1 MSTTPTVMI
10 IVNWRPKTVTCGGLY
25 APNDDPKT
33 EPWLV
38 VCLQVQVMTKDHSY
52 SVRQTR
58 HGVCMVVGS
67 STEPKPKISKR
78 PTSSVSLRVSSM
90 IDSKQSQYVENKMQ
104 EMVHLN
110 LVLSIA
116 QFLSNLPTWS
126 GIFGYLSVPA
136 WVDMLRHR
144 DISI

>member
-1 MSTTPTVMI
+1 
-10 IVNWRPKTVTCGGLY
+10 
-25 APNDDPKT
+25 
-33 EPWLV
+33 V
-38 VCLQVQVMTKDHSY
+38 VSLQVQVMTKDHSY

-58 HGVCMVVGS
+58 HGVCMVVWL

-104 EMVHLN
+104 EKVHLN

-116 QFLSNLPTWS
+116 LNFSATYQLEVEYLDICQFQPEWICCDIATSRYNKSFNNVPILDFLD
-126 GIFGYLSVPA
+126 GIELAKAYWPWLV
-136 WVDMLRHR
+136 HR
-144 DISI
+144 SESSR